1 MGTKDLQREILSQ
14 VAAGKITAEE
24 GAARLEALDAQSSAE
39 PAAPTPLVPAPA
51 GEVRQVKVVSKFG
64 SAEVVGDP
72 SVTGAVADGP
82 HKARQ
87 EGDTLIIEQTPVSED
102 TTFEFSRPH
111 SRVIVNGFDFGRR
124 VTVRM
129 NPALPLVASVQ
140 AGNLR
145 VQGVNGP
152 IVADVQ
158 AGNCKLGDFRAPVK
172 LTVMAGNIDAF
183 GRIDSGE
190 SSIRCEMGQVKVGLA
205 RGSNVRINARTTM
218 GKVAIEGDGM
228 RKNATQVTVGSGA
241 GSLDI
246 ECTMGNVKVV
256 VG

>member
-24 GAARLEALDAQSSAE
+24 GAARLEALDAQSSVE
-39 PAAPTPLVPAPA
+39 PAAPTP
-51 GEVRQVKVVSKFG
+51 
-64 SAEVVGDP
+64 
-72 SVTGAVADGP
+72 VA
-82 HKARQ
+82 R
-87 EGDTLIIEQTPVSED
+87 
-102 TTFEFSRPH
+102 
-111 SRVIVNGFDFGRR
+111 
-124 VTVRM
+124 
-129 NPALPLVASVQ
+129 VQ